1 MKTTIHMEYKP
12 GTIEKKWQN
21 HWEKDGTY
29 RSKID
34 PDKPKFYVLDMFP
47 YPSGAGLHV
56 GHPLGYIASDIISRY
71 KRHNGFEVLH
81 PMGFDAFGLPAEQ
94 YAIQTGIHPAE
105 STRTN
110 INRYIEQLKNIGF
123 DYDWDRSFATS
134 DPDYYKWTQW
144 IFVQMYSHYYCTE
157 AQKALPIDELKTHFE
172 KYGNSNVTAYSGQDP
187 EEFTAEEWGNMD
199 GLRRDELLMNYRMA
213 YRKKAHVN
221 WCPELGTVLAND
233 EVKDGRSE
241 RGGFPVERKPMLQWS
256 LRISAYA
263 ERLLT
268 DLESLDWTES
278 LKIMQRNWIGKSEG
292 ATVRFEVDG
301 LDETVEAFTTRP
313 DTLFGVT
320 FMVLAPEHPLVD
332 QLCPA
337 SKKEKVEAFRRRAAS
352 LSERERMAN
361 VDVVNGEF
369 TGGYVIH
376 PITEKKVPVW
386 ISDYVLMD
394 YGTGA
399 IMAVPS
405 DDERDRR
412 FAEHFDL
419 PIVEVYDKSG
429 ADDNP
434 EKYRAI
440 NSSFLNGLGI
450 DQAKKKITEFLR
462 DSKKGKAEKRYK
474 LRDAI
479 FSRQRYWGEPIP
491 IVYDRHGV
499 SYPLKTE
506 DLPLQLPDIDDY
518 QPGRDGR
525 SPLSK
530 VKEWVELPDGYRRE
544 TDTMPG
550 FAGSSWYFLR
560 YMDPQNER
568 CFASENNIHYW
579 RDVDLYIGGTEHAVG
594 HLIYARFYHKFLYD
608 TGRVPTSEPFKKLI
622 NQGMIQG
629 IIESVYMDKRT
640 SEPARFVCSSL
651 AEKEGLENFTK
662 ILVHADFVKNYG
674 AEDSYLS
681 GESIEKFTAWNPSFK
696 NAIFECPGGITR
708 KNKFTPKPGSSAGQS
723 HLLTHSEV
731 GKMSKSKFN
740 VINPDQVIATYGTD
754 CFRMYEM
761 FLGPIEQSKPWDTLG
776 IEGVSKFLRRFWSL
790 YFKDGKFYWSD
801 EKADKDSLVTFHQTI
816 KKVREDIERFS
827 FNTCVSHFMVC
838 VNELKKQNCTAREV
852 LQPLIVLIAPFA
864 PHLAEELWQLSGRK
878 ETVTRQPYPEFKAE
892 VLQKDSILYPI
903 AVNGKKR
910 TEMEFP
916 AEAKKEEIEAAVL
929 ENEVVQKWK
938 GDKQIR
944 RVIVVPGKMVNV
956 VIK

>member
-1 MKTTIHMEYKP
+1 MEYKP

-21 HWEKDGTY
+21 HWEKVGTY
-29 RSKID
+29 RSQMD

-105 STRTN
+105 STQTN

-123 DYDWDRSFATS
+123 DYDWNRSFATS
-134 DPDYYKWTQW
+134 DPEYYKWTQW
-144 IFVQMYSHYYCTE
+144 IFIQMYLHYYCYAT
-157 AQKALPIDELKTHFE
+157 QKARPISELEAHFE
-172 KYGNSNVTAYSGQDP
+172 KNGNREVTAYSGQEP
-187 EEFTAEEWGNMD
+187 EEFTANDWASMD
-199 GLRRDELLMNYRMA
+199 ELQRDEVLMNYRLA

-268 DLESLDWTES
+268 DLETLDWTES

-292 ATVRFEVDG
+292 ATVRFEVNG
-301 LDETVEAFTTRP
+301 LNETIEAFTTRP

-320 FMVLAPEHPLVD
+320 FMVMAPEHPLVD
-332 QLCPA
+332 QLCTA
-337 SKKEKVEAFRRRAAS
+337 STKEKVEDYRNRAAS

-361 VDVVNGEF
+361 VDLVSGEF

-376 PITEKKVPVW
+376 PITGKKIPVW

-412 FAEHFDL
+412 FAKHFNL
-419 PIVEVYDKSG
+419 PIVEVYDKSAG
-429 ADDNP
+429 EDNP

-440 NSSFLNGLGI
+440 NSSFLDGLSI
-450 DQAKKKITEFLR
+450 EQAKERITDYLSDR
-462 DSKKGKAEKRYK
+462 GKGKAEKRYK

-491 IVYDRHGV
+491 IIYDRNGV
-499 SYPLKTE
+499 SHPLKTE

-518 QPGRDGR
+518 QPGKDGR

-530 VKEWVELPDGYRRE
+530 VMEWVELPDGYRRE

-560 YMDPQNER
+560 YMDPQNESR
-568 CFASENNIHYW
+568 FASENKINYW

-608 TGRVPTSEPFKKLI
+608 TGCVPTTEPFKKLI

-640 SEPARFVCSSL
+640 VEPVRFVCSSL
-651 AEKEGLENFTK
+651 AEKEGFENFSK

-681 GESIEKFTAWNPSFK
+681 GESIEKFTVWNPAFK
-696 NAIFECPGGITR
+696 DAVFECPGGITQNNR
-708 KNKFTPKPGSSAGQS
+708 FTPKPKSSAVQS

-731 GKMSKSKFN
+731 GKMSKSKYN
-740 VINPDQVIATYGTD
+740 VINPDEVIATYGTD

-790 YFKDGKFYWSD
+790 FFKDGKFFLND
-801 EKADKDSLVTFHQTI
+801 KNADKDSLVTLHQTI

-838 VNELKKQNCTAREV
+838 VNELKKQNCSEREV
-852 LQPLIVLIAPFA
+852 LQPLIILIAPFA
-864 PHLAEELWQLSGRK
+864 PHIAEELWQLSGRN

-916 AEAKKEEIEAAVL
+916 AEAKKEDIEAAVL
-929 ENEVVQKWK
+929 KNEVVLKWK
-938 GDKQIR
+938 EDKQIR